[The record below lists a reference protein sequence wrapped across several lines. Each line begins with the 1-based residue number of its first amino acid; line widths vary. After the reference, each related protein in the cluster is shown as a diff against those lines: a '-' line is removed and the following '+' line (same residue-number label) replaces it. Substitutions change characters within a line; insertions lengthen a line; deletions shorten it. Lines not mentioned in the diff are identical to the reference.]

1 MSPTPASEHQLCQ
14 FVSALASEGLKYSSI
29 KCYLSA
35 VRHLHLEKKLP
46 DPNIGSMARLEQV
59 LRGVKSFQSKQSP
72 PPKPRLPITPDILLK
87 LKKVWNKDP
96 SNTDNIMLWAA
107 VCLGFFGFMR
117 AGEFTVPADNA
128 YDPTAHLN
136 TEDISV
142 DSKANPSMARIKL
155 KKSKTDPFRQGVDI
169 YVGRTFGQLC
179 PVAAILAYLA
189 VRGPGTGPLFMF
201 ADGRFLTRDR
211 FVTRVRGALTAAGLD
226 CSQYAGHSLRIGAAT
241 TAAQKGI
248 KDSTIK
254 MLGRWQSSAYLL
266 YIRTPRDQ
274 LAGVSATLVDSSN

>member
-72 PPKPRLPITPDILLK
+72 PPKPCLPITPDILLK

>member
-1 MSPTPASEHQLCQ
+1 
-14 FVSALASEGLKYSSI
+14 
-29 KCYLSA
+29 
-35 VRHLHLEKKLP
+35 
-46 DPNIGSMARLEQV
+46 
-59 LRGVKSFQSKQSP
+59 
-72 PPKPRLPITPDILLK
+72 
-87 LKKVWNKDP
+87 
-96 SNTDNIMLWAA
+96 
-107 VCLGFFGFMR
+107 MR

-142 DSKANPSMARIKL
+142 DRKTNPSMARIKL

-189 VRGPGTGPLFMF
+189 VRGPDTGPLFMF

-226 CSQYAGHSLRIGAAT
+226 CSQYAGHSFRIRAAT

-266 YIRTPRDQ
+266 NIRTPRDQ
-274 LAGVSATLVDSSN
+274 LARVSAALVNSSN